1 MNIIKD
7 KKLSAIII
15 ISLLL
20 ALFLTYL
27 DEFLFPYDIQIE
39 DRLSYLNHAT
49 NFPDIFDGYYGSGF
63 WFYFFNEPIF
73 NGLFFLLD
81 LFFSL
86 PEDKIHIIVLLTSFI
101 SILLISMQVRNLN
114 YFQILL
120 CVTFPLFLTC
130 YVQSLR
136 LGIGLTFFLFG
147 LFAVR
152 SKYIKILLYGISA
165 LIHIT
170 FLLFIPLLLVSYYL
184 KLNNIKL
191 FNKYIFFVI
200 IGLTFY
206 AVLNPI
212 FIGSLGLPI
221 RQISLLESGTPSTSG
236 AGFIFTLILI
246 ILVISQP
253 ILNSLSIFSIFIGIF
268 YCAGYFTFGPIA
280 RVGEAGLIFLV
291 MQSFNLIGVKRT
303 AAILSIVIFSV
314 ALYVKIFSNNG
325 FFG

>member
-1 MNIIKD
+1 MNIIRD

-15 ISLLL
+15 IALLL

-27 DEFLFPYDIQIE
+27 DEFLFLYDVKIE

-49 NFPDIFDGYYGSGF
+49 NFLDIFDGYYGSGF
-63 WFYFFNEPIF
+63 WFYLFNEPIF

-81 LFFSL
+81 LLFKF

-101 SILLISMQVRNLN
+101 SILLISMQLRNLN
-114 YFQILL
+114 YFLILL

-147 LFAVR
+147 QFVVR
-152 SKYIKILLYGISA
+152 SKYIKILIYGISA

-170 FLLFIPLLLVSYYL
+170 FLVFIPLLLSSYYL
-184 KLNNIKL
+184 KFNNIKL
-191 FNKYIFFVI
+191 FNKYLIFAI
-200 IGLTFY
+200 IGLIFY
-206 AVLNPI
+206 VILNPI

-221 RQISLLESGTPSTSG
+221 RQISLLDSGGPNTSG
-236 AGFIFTLILI
+236 AGFIFTLILVV
-246 ILVISQP
+246 LVISQP

-268 YCAGYFTFGPIA
+268 YCAGYFTFGPIG

-291 MQSFNLIGVKRT
+291 MQSFNFIGVKR
-303 AAILSIVIFSV
+303 AVAILCIFIFSV
-314 ALYVKIFSNNG
+314 ALYVKVFSNNG
-325 FFG
+325 LFD

>member
-1 MNIIKD
+1 MIKD
-7 KKLSAIII
+7 RKLSAIIVI
-15 ISLLL
+15 ALLL

-27 DEFLFPYDIQIE
+27 DEFLVPYDVQIE

-63 WFYFFNEPIF
+63 WFYIFNEPIF
-73 NGLFFLLD
+73 NGSFFLLD
-81 LFFSL
+81 LFFKL

-101 SILLISMQVRNLN
+101 SILLISMQLKNLN

-120 CVTFPLFLTC
+120 CLTFPLFLTC

-152 SKYIKILLYGISA
+152 RGYIKILLYGISA

-170 FLLFIPLLLVSYYL
+170 FLLFIPLLIASYYL
-184 KLNNIKL
+184 KFYNVKL
-191 FNKYIFFVI
+191 FNKYLIFLI
-200 IGLTFY
+200 IGLIFY
-206 AVLNPI
+206 AMLNPI

-221 RQISLLESGTPSTSG
+221 RQISLLESGGPSTSG

-253 ILNSLSIFSIFIGIF
+253 VLKSLSIFSILIGIF
-268 YCAGYFTFGPIA
+268 YCAGYFTFGPIG

-291 MQSFNLIGVKRT
+291 MQSFILSGVKKS
-303 AAILSIVIFSV
+303 AAILCISIFSV
-314 ALYVKIFSNNG
+314 ALYFKIISDNG
-325 FFG
+325 LLG